1 MILKK
6 NKHYIMQGNL
16 EDFLLL
22 IIYNNLCKNKKKNII
37 KKMTIKN
44 KIQNHF
50 KEGDIFLIKN
60 FNINLYLLMKKE
72 NKKKLQKKILLNFK
86 FNFQM

>member
-1 MILKK
+1 
-6 NKHYIMQGNL
+6 MQGNL